1 MKTIGIIAG
10 NGRFPVLAAKEAR
23 ESGYRVMVCGIEKE
37 ADPALEKISDAFA
50 WVKIGEL
57 KKLVKFFR
65 SQGVHEAIMAG
76 KVEKVRL
83 FQENV
88 RPDLEMVKVLMKTR
102 DFKDDSLLAG
112 IADYLHGEGIDLMD
126 STFLMRHSLPGP
138 GVLGKKR
145 PSKEVMED
153 LEFGFRMAKVTAGA
167 DIGQT
172 VVVKKKAVLAVEAI
186 EGTDHAI
193 RRGGALGGG
202 KVTAV
207 KVAKP
212 NQDMRFD
219 VPAAGLKTLKAL
231 IDVKAEAFG
240 FEAGKTIFLD
250 RDDFLRRADEAGIA
264 VVGLGELSVPGTK
277 GTD

>member
-1 MKTIGIIAG
+1 MKTVGIIAG

-23 ESGYRVMVCGIEKE
+23 REGYRIVVGGLEKE
-37 ADPALEKISDAFA
+37 ADPSLQKMADSFL

-65 SQGVHEAIMAG
+65 SEGVHEAIMAG

-112 IADYLHGEGIDLMD
+112 ISNYLHDQGIDLMD
-126 STFLMRHSLPGP
+126 STHFMQNSLPGA
-138 GVLGKKR
+138 GVLGKKK
-145 PSKEVMED
+145 PSKEVLED
-153 LEFGFRMAKVTAGA
+153 LNFGFRMAKSIAGL

-172 VVVKKKAVLAVEAI
+172 VIVKKKSILAVEAI
-186 EGTDHAI
+186 EGTDRAI
-193 RRGGALGGG
+193 YRGGELGAK
-202 KVTAV
+202 KVTVV

-219 VPAAGLKTLKAL
+219 VPAVGLRTLKAL
-231 IDVKAEAFG
+231 IEVQAEAFG
-240 FEAGKTIFLD
+240 FEAKKTLFLD
-250 RDDFLRRADEAGIA
+250 QDEFLDQANHKGI
-264 VVGLGELSVPGTK
+264 VVIGLSEESVK
-277 GTD
+277 AN